1 MKGQEYHDK
10 YLTQEISEVRAMC
23 RVNFNGKLEL
33 AFLPYSGGFY
43 DQPAPDL
50 ERILLIIRY
59 LNEAIEKK
67 QKEERKK

>member
-1 MKGQEYHDK
+1 
-10 YLTQEISEVRAMC
+10 MC